1 MREPTPQEEA
11 TLERAEQLLLR
22 ECMRNHGFEYWIVSD
37 DSPSPSP
44 SGPREFRYVIDDPDW
59 AAEHGYG
66 SGLQREATESQ
77 ESDPNQRY
85 FESLPKERRAAA
97 LRAANGPSPV
107 GLTATAPD
115 GMEFGRS
122 DRGCQSWADREL
134 YDDLPAWFQAETTV
148 DALPQIRYQRVVG
161 DPRYQEAVRPWAEC
175 MGAAGHDYATPTEVR
190 GALPPPEDPL
200 PREEE
205 VGLALAEARCALD
218 SGLAATAADLDE
230 HHGEE
235 LQRLHRSAVE
245 AKHRL
250 QLDALPR
257 ARSVIEEAERMSGRQ

>member
-37 DSPSPSP
+37 DSP

-122 DRGCQSWADREL
+122 DRGCQSWADRKL

-175 MGAAGHDYATPTEVR
+175 MGAAGHDYATPTEIR

-205 VGLALAEARCALD
+205 IGLALAEARCALD